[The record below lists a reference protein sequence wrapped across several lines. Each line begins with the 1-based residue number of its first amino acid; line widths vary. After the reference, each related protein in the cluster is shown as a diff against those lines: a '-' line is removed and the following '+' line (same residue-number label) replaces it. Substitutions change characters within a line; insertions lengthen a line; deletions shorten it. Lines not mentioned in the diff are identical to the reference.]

1 MKRLVARFHN
11 MLISNSYL
19 DSCVVIYGDS
29 HAFIENIKR
38 VCELDEFCVSVCTYS
53 GDITIY
59 GTELKAENCK
69 RNSLNIYGKI
79 TSCEIKRREV
89 L

>member
-1 MKRLVARFHN
+1 MKRLLARFRN
-11 MLISNSYL
+11 ILISNSYL
-19 DSCVVIYGDS
+19 DSCVVIYSDS

-38 VCELDEFCVSVCTYS
+38 VCELDEFCVSVSTYS

-59 GTELKAENCK
+59 GTNLKAEDCK
-69 RNSLNIYGKI
+69 SNSINIYGKI
-79 TSCEIKRREV
+79 TSCEIIRREV